1 MYNLSAFG
9 HNPSEDT
16 ERRTRMMKRFLCMAL
31 IFAALCSLA
40 ACGRTMR
47 KAEEIVESV
56 MPSMTVTPTAEPEA
70 FSSVAPETPDPHE
83 AASVT
88 DVLSMIRDAEPEDG
102 AGVLMNYPAAAK
114 VLTFCA
120 DGGTKRE
127 TFERDVKAY
136 FKTMDDAQKEEF
148 RAKLDSVLTLAENIA
163 KGDVEQS
170 DLEKADLKDF
180 DPVAFQHDNLE
191 TFTKTVRDAIA

>member
-1 MYNLSAFG
+1 
-9 HNPSEDT
+9 
-16 ERRTRMMKRFLCMAL
+16 MMKRTLCMAL
-31 IFAALCSLA
+31 ALAALFSLA

-47 KAEEIVESV
+47 RAEEAVESIL
-56 MPSMTVTPTAEPEA
+56 PTMTAAPTEQPEA
-70 FSSVAPETPDPHE
+70 FSSAAPETPNPKE

-88 DVLSMIRDAEPEDG
+88 DVLNLIRDAEADG
-102 AGVLMNYPAAAK
+102 ALMNYPAAAK

-120 DGGTKRE
+120 DGGTERD

-136 FKTMDDAQKEEF
+136 FKTLDDAQREEF
-148 RAKLDSVLTLAENIA
+148 RAKLDSVLTLAESIA
-163 KGDVEQS
+163 RGDVEQS

-191 TFTKTVRDAIA
+191 TFTKTVREALS

>member
-1 MYNLSAFG
+1 
-9 HNPSEDT
+9 
-16 ERRTRMMKRFLCMAL
+16 MMKRILC
-31 IFAALCSLA
+31 AALMLTALLSLA

-47 KAEEIVESV
+47 KAEDMVES
-56 MPSMTVTPTAEPEA
+56 MLPTMTVSPTNEPEA
-70 FSSVAPETPDPHE
+70 FSSVAPETPDPRQ

-88 DVLSMIRDAEPEDG
+88 DVLNTIRDAETEDG

-120 DGGTKRE
+120 DGGTGRE

-136 FKTMDDAQKEEF
+136 FKTMDDAQREEF
-148 RAKLDSVLTLAENIA
+148 RARFDAVTTLAENIA

-180 DPVAFQHDNLE
+180 DPVTFQHDNLE
-191 TFTKTVRDAIA
+191 TFSKTVRASL